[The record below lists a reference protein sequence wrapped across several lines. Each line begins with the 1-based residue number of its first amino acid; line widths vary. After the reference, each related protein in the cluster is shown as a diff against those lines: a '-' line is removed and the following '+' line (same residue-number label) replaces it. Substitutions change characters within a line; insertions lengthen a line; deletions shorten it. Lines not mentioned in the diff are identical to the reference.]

1 MKMFFCVWEGK
12 TCRFARIIVSSW
24 SRRSNTRYC
33 GYHVKVLTLVKK
45 KKKKNE
51 SGWIVLA
58 QSPSFCF
65 IGCLEAVYIGGYF
78 NSVDNAEKERE
89 LGVGRRLIGRSGSM
103 KSPGWLFVG
112 SIVVRTLGK
121 QWECLK
127 WDINSV
133 CVPVWLKQVQ
143 YIYLPPGLARGHL
156 TCFYTLLKSFC
167 PKCSSGPVFPKKYA
181 CSKHHKPENKP
192 SESGRA

>member
-65 IGCLEAVYIGGYF
+65 IGCLEAVYIGGYL
-78 NSVDNAEKERE
+78 NSVDNAEKEVGGGEKINRE
-89 LGVGRRLIGRSGSM
+89 IREHEKSWMAVCWIYSCPNTWKAVRVFKMGHKFCVCACVTQTGPIHLFTSRPCQRS
-103 KSPGWLFVG
+103 PYLFLY
-112 SIVVRTLGK
+112 S
-121 QWECLK
+121 
-127 WDINSV
+127 
-133 CVPVWLKQVQ
+133 
-143 YIYLPPGLARGHL
+143 A
-156 TCFYTLLKSFC
+156 
-167 PKCSSGPVFPKKYA
+167 
-181 CSKHHKPENKP
+181 
-192 SESGRA
+192 